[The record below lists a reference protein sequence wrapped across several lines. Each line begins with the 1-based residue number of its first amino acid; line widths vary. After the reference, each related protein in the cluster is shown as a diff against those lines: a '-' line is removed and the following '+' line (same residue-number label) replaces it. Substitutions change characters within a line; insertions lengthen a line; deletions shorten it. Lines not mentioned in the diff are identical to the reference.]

1 MGTVILT
8 HWKLHRGAMA
18 DPRLRSMKIKTGV
31 VTRITKEKTSYE
43 KETQSEKDRLQK
55 FKEQGEDDH
64 VLRKQEEVIQE
75 SAMMIGDCQK
85 RLAAAH
91 ADLTQMLRNEADLSE
106 AEEFLNAAKAL
117 EMAVPHF

>member
-1 MGTVILT
+1 MQESLDCIG
-8 HWKLHRGAMA
+8 
-18 DPRLRSMKIKTGV
+18 PP
-31 VTRITKEKTSYE
+31 
-43 KETQSEKDRLQK
+43 QSRHELCWPAIS
-55 FKEQGEDDH
+55 GEDDH

>member
-1 MGTVILT
+1 
-8 HWKLHRGAMA
+8 MA